1 MQKKFQFLILAIVC
15 LFVLFPNTTFAQ
27 EKSKKNVDKYFD
39 ESGGFKHRLWYGG
52 GFNLGFSGDNAY
64 SQFNI
69 GITPMVGYKVLPSL
83 SFGPR
88 FGFDYTYIKGETIDE
103 TGNPRGRRSANLL
116 NYSVGAFGRFKFLK
130 FLFLHAEANYKSDE
144 RAYIDQYSRYLV
156 YDSKI
161 NKIYTERIGS
171 ENYLAGLGYNSG
183 DGVIGYEIVGLYN
196 FSVPS
201 DSPALPFEFRFGFTY
216 KF

>member
-1 MQKKFQFLILAIVC
+1 MQNRNLIVLIVII
-15 LFVLFPNTTFAQ
+15 FAALNPTSVFGQ
-27 EKSKKNVDKYFD
+27 EKAKKNVDKYFD

-52 GFNLGFSGDNAY
+52 GFNLGFSGSNAY

-69 GITPMVGYKVLPSL
+69 GITPMIGYKVLPSL

-88 FGFDYTYIKGETIDE
+88 FGIDYTYLKGETIE
-103 TGNPRGRRSANLL
+103 GSVLRGRRSTNLL

-130 FLFLHAEANYKSDE
+130 FLFIHAEANYESTE
-144 RAYIDQYSRYLV
+144 RAYVDQYSGYLA
-156 YDSKI
+156 YDSNTGKI
-161 NKIYTERIGS
+161 LTDRIGD

-183 DGVIGYEIVGLYN
+183 DGLIGYEIVGLYN

-201 DSPALPFEFRFGFTY
+201 DSPRLPFEFRFGFTY